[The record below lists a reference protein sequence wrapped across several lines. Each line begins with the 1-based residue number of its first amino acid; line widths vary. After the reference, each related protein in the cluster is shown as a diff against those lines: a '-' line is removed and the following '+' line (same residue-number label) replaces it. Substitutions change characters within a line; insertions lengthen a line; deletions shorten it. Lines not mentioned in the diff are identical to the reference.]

1 MQINKLNYGC
11 LIYTII
17 ALGFIIIGAFHLNCD
32 SNPKETDKNDKNE
45 QTYVHDPEHI
55 SDKDGKS
62 INP

>member
-17 ALGFIIIGAFHLNCD
+17 ALGFIIIGAFHLNCN
-32 SNPKETDKNDKNE
+32 SNPEENDKNE
-45 QTYVHDPEHI
+45 HTYVHDPEQI
-55 SDKDGKS
+55 PDKDGKS

>member
-1 MQINKLNYGC
+1 MNYGC

-17 ALGFIIIGAFHLNCD
+17 ALGFIIIGAFHLNCN
-32 SNPKETDKNDKNE
+32 SNPKDTDKNE
-45 QTYVHDPEHI
+45 HTYVHDSEHI

>member
-1 MQINKLNYGC
+1 MNYGC

-17 ALGFIIIGAFHLNCD
+17 ALGFIIVGTFHLNCN
-32 SNPKETDKNDKNE
+32 SNPEETDKNE
-45 QTYVHDPEHI
+45 HTYVHDPEHI

>member
-1 MQINKLNYGC
+1 MQTTKMNYGC

-17 ALGFIIIGAFHLNCD
+17 ALGFIIVGTFHLNCN
-32 SNPKETDKNDKNE
+32 SNPEETDKNE
-45 QTYVHDPEHI
+45 HTYVHDPEHI